1 MLRITSMML
10 RGWSFFNFLPLQSQQ
25 KVLDPPF
32 RELGQIPEP
41 KLMSPGSA
49 KKLPLSLML
58 LGALS
63 TPAGFAQT
71 SNNRADDLNNRLL
84 GDVMMEKYLAQE
96 AAKFS
101 ERFLDGSRTLDE
113 WKAKRPRLRQEFL
126 EMIGLSPMPEKTP
139 LHATITGKIEKDDF
153 VVEKL
158 HFQSRPGLYVTANLW
173 RPRQIAGKLPA
184 VVLFV
189 GHYNRGR
196 NGHKTFMQDH
206 GMWFA
211 KNGYVC
217 LIFDSLT
224 RGELPGEHQGT
235 YNGQRWWWISRGY
248 TPAAVECWNAV
259 RSIDYLVSR
268 PEVDRDRI
276 AATGLSGGGALTF
289 WITAVDDR
297 VKCAAAASGM
307 TD

>member
-1 MLRITSMML
+1 MLRINTMMPQC
-10 RGWSFFNFLPLQSQQ
+10 WAWFNSLSVQAQQ
-25 KVLDPPF
+25 KVLGPRSRWLDHLARPQ
-32 RELGQIPEP
+32 LI
-41 KLMSPGSA
+41 SA
-49 KKLPLSLML
+49 GFARKLSLIL
-58 LGALS
+58 LVALW

-71 SNNRADDLNNRLL
+71 TNNRADDSNHRLL

-96 AAKFS
+96 AAKLS
-101 ERFLDGSRTLDE
+101 DRFLDGARTLDE
-113 WKAKRPRLRQEFL
+113 WKAKRPRLRQEYL
-126 EMIGLSPMPEKTP
+126 EMIGLWPMPEKTP
-139 LHATITGKIEKDDF
+139 LHATITGKIERDDF

-217 LIFDSLT
+217 LI
-224 RGELPGEHQGT
+224 
-235 YNGQRWWWISRGY
+235 
-248 TPAAVECWNAV
+248 
-259 RSIDYLVSR
+259 
-268 PEVDRDRI
+268 
-276 AATGLSGGGALTF
+276 
-289 WITAVDDR
+289 
-297 VKCAAAASGM
+297 
-307 TD
+307 

>member
-1 MLRITSMML
+1 MML
-10 RGWSFFNFLPLQSQQ
+10 RGWSFFNFLPLRSQQ
-25 KVLDPPF
+25 KVLEPPF
-32 RELGQIPEP
+32 RELGQIAEP
-41 KLMSPGSA
+41 KLMSPGFA

-58 LGALS
+58 LVALW

-71 SNNRADDLNNRLL
+71 SSTRADDLNNRLL

-96 AAKFS
+96 TAKFS

-158 HFQSRPGLYVTANLW
+158 HFQSRPGLYVTASLW
-173 RPRQIAGKLPA
+173 RRRRGAGKLPA

-196 NGHKTFMQDH
+196 NGHKTFMQDQ

-224 RGELPGEHQGT
+224 RGELPGEHTGPYT
-235 YNGQRWWWISRGY
+235 GHRWRG
-248 TPAAVECWNAV
+248 
-259 RSIDYLVSR
+259 
-268 PEVDRDRI
+268 
-276 AATGLSGGGALTF
+276 
-289 WITAVDDR
+289 
-297 VKCAAAASGM
+297 
-307 TD
+307 